1 MSVGAVIF
9 ALLFLFLIVGHLVII
24 PILQVMME
32 PRMLKGASPGI
43 FEVVIVFVLVTAYM
57 LVSAAAFIAAGGI
70 RSTSVKTQPVQS
82 MGPCKASDFA

>member
-32 PRMLKGASPGI
+32 PRMLKGASPGNI
-43 FEVVIVFVLVTAYM
+43 
-57 LVSAAAFIAAGGI
+57 
-70 RSTSVKTQPVQS
+70 
-82 MGPCKASDFA
+82 